1 MAFVSKAQKAAE
13 EFFVSNIKD
22 ELNPVMNNEENVYA
36 PDIMTTEG
44 SFDAQL
50 TGMIDCPPIDFVS
63 TLFPT
68 KNVIREDGSRDN
80 DLFGRQV
87 TYLNKTCRE
96 LLAEGKTLGEVIT
109 KLNEFASRDIKCGK
123 VMNNEYRFVG
133 YLSKDHR
140 RYVVIDLDVI
150 REMTDVT
157 ILFNKK
163 AHKGFEKDGWH
174 SAYIKL
180 TPFQIRKATVTDR
193 FIG

>member
-1 MAFVSKAQKAAE
+1 MAFVSRAQKAAE
-13 EFFVSNIKD
+13 EFFVANIKE
-22 ELNPVMNNEENVYA
+22 ELNPVANNEDNVYA

-68 KNVIREDGSRDN
+68 KNVIKEDGSRDN
-80 DLFGRQV
+80 ELFGHQV
-87 TYLNKTCRE
+87 NYLNKKCRE
-96 LLAEGKTLGEVIT
+96 MLAEGKTLRQVID
-109 KLNEFASRDIKCGK
+109 KLNEVASRDIKAGK
-123 VMNNEYRFVG
+123 VINDEYRFVG

-140 RYVVIDLDVI
+140 RYVVIDLDIV
-150 REMTDVT
+150 REMNDVT

-163 AHKGFEKDGWH
+163 AHAGFEKDGRH

-193 FIG
+193 FM